1 MFYLKLLTRKYIFCI
16 LILIFSLPL
25 YSQVVEEIDFQD
37 FVDTFISQEA
47 LYSDIGSDIA
57 NIVGSSVQMEA
68 LFQDSLLSVS
78 FDKLID
84 LAQNPSNLLETTE
97 NESIIL
103 LIGTTIAF
111 LEAYRS
117 QNEMNIVLL
126 DRIRSR
132 MSFMAA
138 SGDNYG
144 LIIPTYFPLGI
155 FGVSMYMNMPDY
167 IRDPIPL
174 TLNYGYAAF
183 ANAISSIPMPH
194 IQVFSQIN
202 FWTVPLS
209 MGLRLGFLPGLES
222 LYKQFILDVGVKSL
236 GFHVGIDLKY
246 LIYRDKYFF
255 LDLRADFNFDMGN
268 FDMHINRNLY
278 IPMELG
284 SSDGRETGV
293 VFNGDIF
300 SDFSW
305 KIFAITPKIVGGFKF
320 QEKVPVVDYFAIYG
334 SVGLDL
340 VFGNIETITG
350 INSVSTHVNIANN
363 KHTITDIALPNSEL
377 ASKYFLYDVRL
388 SLTLDI
394 FYQSFSVEYGVLS
407 KNFAISFT
415 PFVLKF

>member
-16 LILIFSLPL
+16 LILTFSLPL
-25 YSQVVEEIDFQD
+25 YSQVVEEIDFQH
-37 FVDTFISQEA
+37 FVDTFISQEP

-57 NIVGSSVQMEA
+57 NIVGSSAQMDA
-68 LFQDSLLSVS
+68 LFQDSLLTLS
-78 FDKLID
+78 FEKLID

-144 LIIPTYFPLGI
+144 LIIPTYFAL
-155 FGVSMYMNMPDY
+155 
-167 IRDPIPL
+167 
-174 TLNYGYAAF
+174 
-183 ANAISSIPMPH
+183 
-194 IQVFSQIN
+194 
-202 FWTVPLS
+202 
-209 MGLRLGFLPGLES
+209 
-222 LYKQFILDVGVKSL
+222 
-236 GFHVGIDLKY
+236 
-246 LIYRDKYFF
+246 
-255 LDLRADFNFDMGN
+255 
-268 FDMHINRNLY
+268 
-278 IPMELG
+278 
-284 SSDGRETGV
+284 
-293 VFNGDIF
+293 
-300 SDFSW
+300 
-305 KIFAITPKIVGGFKF
+305 
-320 QEKVPVVDYFAIYG
+320 AIYG

-350 INSVSTHVNIANN
+350 INSVSTHANIANN

-377 ASKYFLYDVRL
+377 ASKYFLCDVRL
-388 SLTLDI
+388 SLTLYI
-394 FYQSFSVEYGVLS
+394 FYQSFSIEYGVLS